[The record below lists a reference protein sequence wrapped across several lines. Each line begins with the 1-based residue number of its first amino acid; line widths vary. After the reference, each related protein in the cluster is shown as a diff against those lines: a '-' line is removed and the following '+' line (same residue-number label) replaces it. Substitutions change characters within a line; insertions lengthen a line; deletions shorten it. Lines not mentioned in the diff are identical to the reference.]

1 MNGSRWLV
9 VLVVTAAAASLA
21 ADAVRAEGFVDGY
34 LGGAFVPDNPVTISA
49 LNQSSSEKINFKG
62 AMLYGGRAGYWL
74 ESVPW
79 LGLSVTGSY
88 FSADEKSRGKSKN
101 KGDTGGHASRLE
113 LDVIPVSAL
122 LMLRYPLMKGDDFPH
137 GEFYPYLGVG
147 PAVFITKLRQQ
158 LDVFNSPLQIR
169 DTNVAPGVDLR
180 TGIGFF
186 FPNDSWFY
194 FTEFRFTHVGSTY
207 YYDDVGGLPAKE
219 RVGARDTLGFAF
231 GVGFHF

>member
-1 MNGSRWLV
+1 MKRSRRLV
-9 VLVVTAAAASLA
+9 VLVLTAAAASLA
-21 ADAVRAEGFVDGY
+21 AGAVRAEGFVDGY
-34 LGGAFVPDNPVTISA
+34 LGGAFVPDTPVTLSA
-49 LNQSSSEKINFKG
+49 LNRSSSADIKFDG
-62 AMLYGGRAGYWL
+62 AMLYGGRAGYWF

-88 FSADEKSRGKSKN
+88 FVANEKSRSKN
-101 KGDTGGHASRLE
+101 QRGREGQASRLE

-158 LDVFNSPLQIR
+158 LDVFNAPQLEMR
-169 DTNVAPGVDLR
+169 DTDVAPGVDLR

-194 FTEFRFTHVGSTY
+194 FTEFRFTHVGSTD
-207 YYDDVGGLPAKE
+207 YYDTVNNLPAKD